1 MNKTAENAQEK
12 LFWRLWL
19 VGLLLLAVMIA
30 LNPSLSSQA
39 VPFGISDHQAA
50 ASAAR
55 VDAIQQQW
63 RSDGVTWLAQL
74 SMAIDLIFIGIYGVG
89 AATGGQMLRSH
100 ASPRVRRLGNVV
112 LGAAVIFIV
121 SDYSETI
128 CQFIQLLQGHGTD
141 SLAALAAA
149 ARPIK
154 SIAFM
159 ITLTALPVALW
170 LRRRADRP
178 S

>member
-1 MNKTAENAQEK
+1 MKTRPETAQER

-19 VGLLLLAVMIA
+19 GGLLLLALMIA
-30 LNPSLSSQA
+30 LNPSLSSEVA
-39 VPFGISDHQAA
+39 PLGISDHQAA
-50 ASAAR
+50 TSAAR
-55 VDAIQQQW
+55 VDEIQRQW
-63 RSDGVTWLAQL
+63 RSDGVIWLAQL
-74 SMAIDLIFIGIYGVG
+74 SMAIDLAFIGIYGLG
-89 AATGGQMLRSH
+89 AATGGQMLRGH

-128 CQFIQLLQGHGTD
+128 CQFIQLLQGRGTD

-159 ITLTALPVALW
+159 ITLAALPVALW
-170 LRRRADRP
+170 LRRRADGA

>member
-1 MNKTAENAQEK
+1 MTSSDETAQERM
-12 LFWRLWL
+12 FWRLWL
-19 VGLLLLAVMIA
+19 AGLLLLAIMIV
-30 LNPSLSSQA
+30 LNPSLSNDVA
-39 VPFGISDHQAA
+39 PFGISDHQAA
-50 ASAAR
+50 ASAAK
-55 VDAIQQQW
+55 VDLIQQQW
-63 RSDGVTWLAQL
+63 QADGVIWLAQL
-74 SMAIDLIFIGIYGVG
+74 SMAIDLIFIAVYGIGT
-89 AATGGQMLRSH
+89 ATGGQLLRGHS
-100 ASPRVRRLGNVV
+100 SPRVRRLGNVV

-128 CQFIQLLQGHGTD
+128 CQFIQLLQGRGTD
-141 SLAALAAA
+141 SFAALAAA

-170 LRRRADRP
+170 LRRRANRP

>member
-1 MNKTAENAQEK
+1 MTTAGESAQEK
-12 LFWRLWL
+12 TFWRLWL
-19 VGLLLLAVMIA
+19 GGLLLLAVMIA
-30 LNPSLSSQA
+30 INPSLSNEVA
-39 VPFGISDHQAA
+39 PFGISDHQAA
-50 ASAAR
+50 ASAAK
-55 VDAIQQQW
+55 VNLIQQQW
-63 RSDGVTWLAQL
+63 QADGVLWLAQT
-74 SMAIDLIFIGIYGVG
+74 SMAIDLIFIVIYGIG
-89 AATGGQMLRSH
+89 AATGGQMLRGH

-112 LGAAVIFIV
+112 LGAAVVFIV

-128 CQFIQLLQGHGTD
+128 CQFIQLLEGQGTD
-141 SLAALAAA
+141 SFAALAAA

-159 ITLTALPVALW
+159 ITLSALPVALW